1 MTRPSTR
8 LKGAALLSILLIVGV
23 VAAAYLAYRG
33 TVTDAIAPSVSVSVQ
48 SDRAGLVMQRGA
60 LVKMNGVEIGTVSQ
74 VRPSIRGAVIDLRLR
89 ADIAGSVPSD
99 VVATIAA
106 TTIFGSKMVTLTA
119 PPAPSAVPIAD
130 GAVIAASSVTVEV
143 NSVFESLTSVLVASQ
158 PEKLNTT
165 LGALSTALNGRGRAL
180 GTTIENLDIVLGA
193 VTPLVPTLR
202 RDLRSA
208 AVTSSALGDSAPDL
222 VSTLASLTT
231 TARTVTD
238 STDVL
243 GPARTSMTEAAT
255 DARTVLAENA
265 DGVTATVAALVP
277 TTRLLREYSP
287 EFTCFLQGADVAR
300 QAAEKVSGGNGR
312 TMLLNSTVLF
322 GVPAYEYATDLP
334 KVAATGGPRCGAL
347 PLLSDSDIPAP
358 YVRADTGSNPFRA
371 GLTAPVLDP
380 ASIIDFLPGGLAA
393 PSTTR

>member
-1 MTRPSTR
+1 MTQSSAR

-33 TVTDAIAPSVSVSVQ
+33 TVREAIMPSVTVSVQ

-74 VRPSIRGAVIDLRLR
+74 VRPSTRGAVIDLRLR
-89 ADIAGSVPSD
+89 GDIAGSVPSD
-99 VVATIAA
+99 VGATVAA

-119 PPAPSAVPIAD
+119 PPSPSAVPIAD

-180 GTTIENLDIVLGA
+180 GTTIENLDTVLGA
-193 VTPLVPTLR
+193 VSPLVPTLR

-208 AVTSSALGDSAPDL
+208 AVTSGALGDSAPDL

-243 GPARTSMTEAAT
+243 GPALTSLTGAAT

-265 DGVTATVAALVP
+265 DGVTATVADLVP
-277 TTRLLREYSP
+277 TTGLLREYSP
-287 EFTCFLQGADVAR
+287 EFTCFLQGADIAR
-300 QAAEKVSGGNGR
+300 KAAEKVSGGNGR

-347 PLLSDSDIPAP
+347 PLLSDGDIPAP

-371 GLTAPVLDP
+371 GTTAPVLDP
-380 ASIIDFLPGGLAA
+380 TSIIDFLPGGLAA

>member
-1 MTRPSTR
+1 MTQSSAR
-8 LKGAALLSILLIVGV
+8 LKGAALLSILLIIGV

-33 TVTDAIAPSVSVSVQ
+33 TVTEAIMPSVSVSVQ

-74 VRPSIRGAVIDLRLR
+74 VRRSTRGAVIDLRLR
-89 ADIAGSVPSD
+89 GDIAASVPSD
-99 VVATIAA
+99 VGATIAA

-119 PPAPSAVPIAD
+119 PPSPSARPIAD

-180 GTTIENLDIVLGA
+180 GTTIENLDTVLGA

-208 AVTSSALGDSAPDL
+208 AVTSGALGDSAPDL
-222 VSTLASLTT
+222 VSILASLTT

-238 STDVL
+238 STDAL
-243 GPARTSMTEAAT
+243 GPALTSLTGAAT

-265 DGVTATVAALVP
+265 DGVTATVADLVP
-277 TTRLLREYSP
+277 TTGLLREYSP
-287 EFTCFLQGADVAR
+287 EFTCFLQGADIAR

-322 GVPAYEYATDLP
+322 GVPAYEYAADLP

-347 PLLSDSDIPAP
+347 PLLSDNDIPAP
-358 YVRADTGSNPFRA
+358 YVLADTGSNPFRA
-371 GLTAPVLDP
+371 ATTAPVLDP
-380 ASIIDFLPGGLAA
+380 TSIIDFLPGGLAA
-393 PSTTR
+393 PRTTR

>member
-1 MTRPSTR
+1 MTQSSAR
-8 LKGAALLSILLIVGV
+8 LKGAALLSILLIIGV

-33 TVTDAIAPSVSVSVQ
+33 TVTEAIMPSVSVSVQ

-74 VRPSIRGAVIDLRLR
+74 VRPSTRGAVIDLRLR
-89 ADIAGSVPSD
+89 GDIARSVPSD
-99 VVATIAA
+99 VGATIAA

-180 GTTIENLDIVLGA
+180 GATIEDLDTVLGA

-208 AVTSSALGDSAPDL
+208 AVTSGALGDSAPDL

-231 TARTVTD
+231 TARTITD
-238 STDVL
+238 STDAL
-243 GPARTSMTEAAT
+243 GPALTSLTAAAT

-265 DGVTATVAALVP
+265 DGVTATVADLVP
-277 TTRLLREYSP
+277 TTGLLREYSP
-287 EFTCFLQGADVAR
+287 EFTCFLQGADIAR

-347 PLLSDSDIPAP
+347 PLLADSDIPAP

>member
-1 MTRPSTR
+1 MTRPSAR
-8 LKGAALLSILLIVGV
+8 LKGAALLSILLIIGV

-74 VRPSIRGAVIDLRLR
+74 VRPSTRGAVIDLRLR
-89 ADIAGSVPSD
+89 GDIAGSVPSD
-99 VVATIAA
+99 VGATIAA

-119 PPAPSAVPIAD
+119 PPSPSAVSIAD

-180 GTTIENLDIVLGA
+180 DATIEDLDTVLG
-193 VTPLVPTLR
+193 VVSPLVPTLR

-208 AVTSSALGDSAPDL
+208 AVASGALGDSAPDL

-243 GPARTSMTEAAT
+243 GPALTSLTGAAT

-265 DGVTATVAALVP
+265 DGVTATVADLVP
-277 TTRLLREYSP
+277 TTGLLREYSP
-287 EFTCFLQGADVAR
+287 EFTCFLQGADIAR
-300 QAAEKVSGGNGR
+300 KAAEKVSGGNGR

-347 PLLSDSDIPAP
+347 PLLADSDIPAP

-380 ASIIDFLPGGLAA
+380 TSIIDFLPGGLAA